1 MKILRSKKAL
11 SPVVASIILI
21 AVTVAV
27 SLAVGGY
34 MFGLFDVFKGENVKI
49 TNVNFV
55 SSPKGTTITFQN
67 LGTASV
73 SIKYIQVNNGS
84 STGWTQIWT
93 ASGTNGDIE
102 GNAQLAINFAYN
114 WAAGTSYDFR
124 AVTSK
129 GTTLSQTQ
137 VAS

>member
-49 TNVNFV
+49 SNINFITGNVQ
-55 SSPKGTTITFQN
+55 ITFAN
-67 LGTASV
+67 LGTSMV
-73 SIKYIQVNNGS
+73 NIKYIQVNNG
-84 STGWTQIWT
+84 TGGWTQPWIS
-93 ASGTNGDIE
+93 SGTQGDIQ
-102 GNAQLAINFAYN
+102 GNAQLAVTFAYA
-114 WAAGTSYDFR
+114 WSAGTSYEFR
-124 AVTSK
+124 AVTAK

>member
-34 MFGLFDVFKGENVKI
+34 MFGLFDVFKGENIKI
-49 TNVNFV
+49 SNINFQT
-55 SSPKGTTITFQN
+55 GGIQMTFSN
-67 LGTASV
+67 LGTSIV
-73 SIKYIQVNNGS
+73 SIKYIQVNNG
-84 STGWTQIWT
+84 TGGWYQLPTLAWNPS
-93 ASGTNGDIE
+93 ANGDID
-102 GNAQLAINFAYN
+102 GNKQATATFTYA
-114 WAAGTSYDFR
+114 WSAGISYDFR
-124 AVTSK
+124 AVTAK